1 MKSIDSSLVEIRQ
14 NDEAG
19 YKPLVYYE
27 GWRVA
32 ILNDAEKFR
41 REQITF
47 MERHDLTDEVFVL
60 LTGTAS
66 LYIGD
71 GGDDSPGQITL
82 LPMEP
87 EKIYNVKKGVWHCH
101 VSTPGTAILIVENAD
116 TAKTNS
122 HYIPV
127 TPDRLPA
134 QE

>member
-32 ILNDAEKFR
+32 ILNDADKFR
-41 REQITF
+41 REHTTY
-47 MERHDLTDEVFVL
+47 MERHDQTDEVFVL
-60 LTGTAS
+60 LAGTAS

-71 GGDDSPGQITL
+71 GGDDSPGHITL

-87 EKIYNVKKGVWHCH
+87 KKIYNVKKGVWHCH
-101 VSTPGTAILIVENAD
+101 VSTPDAAILIVENAD

-122 HYIPV
+122 HYIAV
-127 TPDRLPA
+127 TPDMLPA